1 MMFAC
6 EYLNNN
12 VEFTDGVIPVLVI
25 ENKKIFRKILY
36 SFCEG
41 TVEELFT
48 FSQDFKPFDFEKRG
62 FFVANILELNFQN
75 KKLTSKINS
84 IMQQTAINDYSEDLV
99 LIKAQLVQLFDKL
112 NQDYDFEYDSSF
124 EIDFPSILK
133 LLQFNIDVSCRD
145 LSELLVSYILL
156 LNKYL
161 NFDLF
166 VLHSIYDYFDYDEI
180 EKIFRTLKLYHIHVL
195 VITSSKPK
203 KISGFDEIHIIDSD
217 LCLIDTCDN

>member
-1 MMFAC
+1 MFAC

-48 FSQDFKPFDFEKRG
+48 FSQDFKPFDFDKRG

-84 IMQQTAINDYSEDLV
+84 IMQQTAINDYSEDLI
-99 LIKAQLVQLFDKL
+99 LIKSQLVQLFDKL
-112 NQDYDFEYDSSF
+112 KSN
-124 EIDFPSILK
+124 
-133 LLQFNIDVSCRD
+133 LQN
-145 LSELLVSYILL
+145 
-156 LNKYL
+156 N
-161 NFDLF
+161 
-166 VLHSIYDYFDYDEI
+166 H
-180 EKIFRTLKLYHIHVL
+180 
-195 VITSSKPK
+195 
-203 KISGFDEIHIIDSD
+203 
-217 LCLIDTCDN
+217 